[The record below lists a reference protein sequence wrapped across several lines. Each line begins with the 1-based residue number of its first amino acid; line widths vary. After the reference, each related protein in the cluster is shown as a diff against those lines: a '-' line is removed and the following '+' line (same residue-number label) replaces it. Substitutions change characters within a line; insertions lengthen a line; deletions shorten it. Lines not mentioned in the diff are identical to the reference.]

1 MDTLEIMEQRAN
13 GLRDR
18 LSALREDERIF
29 QRAAGLEEQRHKDR
43 SEIMALETDLE
54 AEKTRQKELAALKAV
69 AMQTTAKGIAEK
81 MAKMLPYGRA
91 DFSITDDGVA
101 VLGWEI
107 PGHGFVAHAG
117 LSGGQRVLFDAAL
130 AYALTK
136 QDRRNAVIVVEGAEL
151 GQEIGL
157 LLNIVASANVGT
169 QIMACTC
176 HEIEAAP
183 DGWKLE
189 RIAEEQ

>member
-1 MDTLEIMEQRAN
+1 MDTLELMEQRAN

-18 LSALREDERIF
+18 LSALRADERLF
-29 QRAAGLEEQRHKDR
+29 QRVAGLEEQRQKDR
-43 SEIMALETDLE
+43 AEITALETDLDT
-54 AEKTRQKELAALKAV
+54 EKARHKELAALKAV
-69 AMQTTAKGIAEK
+69 AVQATAKGIAEK

-91 DFSITDDGVA
+91 NFSITDDGA
-101 VLGWEI
+101 AILGWEI
-107 PGHGFVAHAG
+107 PGHGLVAHAG

-136 QDRRNAVIVVEGAEL
+136 QERRNAVIVVEGAEL

-157 LLNIVASANVGT
+157 LLNRVASANVGT